1 MNSMYIFFMAC
12 VFYIPVL
19 GISYGIVK
27 IAQVVNNRYGSEV
40 GLLVTWANIM
50 LSGLVLFVIICLV
63 VGVIHQA

>member
-1 MNSMYIFFMAC
+1 MNSMYIFLMAC
-12 VFYIPVL
+12 AFYIPVL

-27 IAQVVNNRYGSEV
+27 IAQVVDNRYGSEV

-63 VGVIHQA
+63 VGVI